1 MRRVQN
7 MVICINPRD
16 SSTLKRGW
24 TPGKDKYVQM
34 DEDLKDYEYFGG
46 DNGRHHNFLIQRM
59 RSYPELQLPPCEKQ
73 CYCDH
78 YIEKQCYLFNPDLQH
93 VEVVGSCCIKRFQK
107 RRLCRTCKI
116 PHSGTKYDQCPA
128 CRKNDER
135 HKVEERKRLAMEAEA
150 ERARLFREERENQ
163 KRADEERFNEIWR
176 SGTVRDKLGTYQ
188 LVKLQRLAE
197 QKGILKFQ
205 RYERDALI
213 DVLVHFTTHRDLPIR

>member
-1 MRRVQN
+1 MRIPDRYEK
-7 MVICINPRD
+7 MFE
-16 SSTLKRGW
+16 K
-24 TPGKDKYVQM
+24 
-34 DEDLKDYEYFGG
+34 LKDYEYYGG
-46 DNGRHHNFLIQRM
+46 DTDSHLRFWNLRKQTC
-59 RSYPELQLPPCEKQ
+59 PELQPPPYANH

-78 YIEKQCYLFNPDLQH
+78 PIVRNCYVYNHVTQH
-93 VEVVGSCCIKRFQK
+93 FVVVGNCCIKRFQK
-107 RRLCRTCKI
+107 RRLCRTCKT
-116 PHSGTKYDQCPA
+116 PHSGKKYDQCPA

-135 HKVEERKRLAMEAEA
+135 RQVEERKRLAMEAEA
-150 ERARLFREERENQ
+150 ERVRLYREEREKQ

-213 DVLVHFTTHRDLPIR
+213 DVLVQFTTHRDLPIQ